1 MSYDCNII
9 YRQAKNSLRHR
20 VLFDTY
26 SFCASF
32 VLFFFSRRGS
42 RCFPDWTLKLVAARI
57 DGGMHGLQFL
67 MPWPLRSTLP

>member
-1 MSYDCNII
+1 MIVI
-9 YRQAKNSLRHR
+9 LFTGKRKNSLRHR
-20 VLFDTY
+20 VLFDIR
-26 SFCASF
+26 SVPHLCLF
-32 VLFFFSRRGS
+32 FFFSRRGS